1 MEKYP
6 SIFNDVL
13 SPITPG
19 PSSSNTC
26 GPFRIA
32 SVCLGLLAEKPEKL
46 TINMASE
53 GGYPD
58 TFYSM
63 QSDLASLAGFLEKD
77 LYTYPLTNAYED
89 AKAAG
94 LSYSFE
100 FVDYLPT
107 KPTELAEIIVSGP
120 TRTLSV
126 IGVSLGGG
134 EIEIR
139 EINGQALLI
148 DGKSYCMARF
158 LTDGTVALRNQ
169 NEPFSPA
176 DIAAAEALPDTK
188 WVGVTKPVFPFS
200 AQENPQIPFSNA
212 AELISYA
219 KKSRLPFWKIAL
231 DYEQAVTGASADV
244 LLDYARK
251 VIHLCR
257 SSIAGGADPK
267 NMFTGVTVPRASA
280 YEKALD
286 AGKLFP
292 LGIASRGCLDSMR
305 IMEYSNGH
313 GSIVCMPTGGSSGI
327 IPAAIFCAAEDL
339 KCGEN
344 DLRSS
349 EEEELHALLVA
360 GLFGVFYYP
369 THYTGAIGCQAE
381 IGVAISMAAAAL
393 ASMRTGDPDLIEA
406 AASLGGQS
414 LLGLICNPVNGY
426 VQVPCIIRNMAAVPI
441 AITCANGA
449 LAGMES
455 LVPLDEVVNCML
467 AVGDR
472 IRPCNQAGT
481 YNIELPQ

>member
-32 SVCLGLLAEKPEKL
+32 SVCLGLLAEKPKAL
-46 TINMASE
+46 TINMAAE

-77 LYTYPLTNAYED
+77 LYSYPLTNAYDD

-94 LSYSFE
+94 LSYSFH
-100 FVDYLPT
+100 FVDYLPV
-107 KPTELAEIIVSGP
+107 KPTELAEIIVSGS
-120 TRTLSV
+120 TRTLKV

-134 EIEIR
+134 EIELW
-139 EINGQALLI
+139 EINGQSLLI

-158 LTDGTVALRNQ
+158 CKDGSISLTQQ
-169 NEPFSPA
+169 NEPFSSA
-176 DIAAAEALPDTK
+176 DIAAAEHLPDTD
-188 WVGVTKPVFPFS
+188 WVGLTKPVFPFA
-200 AQENPQIPFSNA
+200 AQEKPDLPFSNA
-212 AELISYA
+212 AELIAYA
-219 KKSRLPFWKIAL
+219 KESKLPFWKIAL
-231 DYEQAVTGASADV
+231 DYERAVTGASETV
-244 LLDYARK
+244 LLDYAEK
-251 VIHLCR
+251 VMQLCHT
-257 SSIAGGADPK
+257 SIKGGADPN
-267 NMFTGVTVPRASA
+267 NMFTGVASPKASA
-280 YEKALD
+280 YEKALH
-286 AGKLFP
+286 AGRLFS
-292 LGIASRGCLDSMR
+292 LGIADQGCLDSMR

-313 GSIVCMPTGGSSGI
+313 GTIVCMPTGGSSGI
-327 IPAAIFCAAEDL
+327 IPAAILCAA
-339 KCGEN
+339 GEQQ
-344 DLRSS
+344 SS
-349 EEEELHALLVA
+349 EEERIRALLVA

-393 ASMRTGDPDLIEA
+393 ASMRTDDPDLIEA

-414 LLGLICNPVNGY
+414 LLGLVCNPVNGY

-441 AITCANGA
+441 AVTCANGA

-455 LVPLDEVVNCML
+455 LVPLDEVVDCML
-467 AVGDR
+467 KIGEK

-481 YNIELPQ
+481 YNIEMPK